1 MTSFDQGEPLPP
13 PRMAHFVIRT
23 NRFADMR
30 DWYVAFFDASVVFD
44 NGKLAFLAFDDE
56 HHRLAIAHD
65 PKLADLTDATC
76 AVDHVAYSY
85 DTLEILLKKYARLKA
100 RGITPKF
107 SINHGMTTSL
117 YYSDPGRNKVELQVD
132 NFATAEDGKAF
143 FASDTFD
150 ANPIGVF
157 FDPDLMVEKL
167 TAGVPV
173 AELLKQGSAPRR
185 AKV

>member
-1 MTSFDQGEPLPP
+1 MSALDQGGTLPP

-23 NRFADMR
+23 NRFAEMR
-30 DWYVAFFDASVVFD
+30 DWYVAFFDATVVFD
-44 NGKLAFLAFDDE
+44 NGRLVFLAFDDE
-56 HHRLAIAHD
+56 HHRLAIAYD

-85 DTLEILLKKYARLKA
+85 DTLETLLKKYSRLKA

-132 NFATAEDGKAF
+132 NFATSAEGKDF

-150 ANPIGVF
+150 ANPIGVL
-157 FDPDLMVEKL
+157 FDPDLMVEKFA
-167 TAGVPV
+167 AGVPV
-173 AELLKQGSAPRR
+173 TELLKQGSAPRR
-185 AKV
+185 ARI